1 MGRKYRIVVNGKTY
15 DVDVEEVRCK
25 EGDSVNTGDVLLAAS
40 ELLGRVIVDTCE
52 TPVSAIQ
59 MAEVMESHIKRTL
72 QAGYTA
78 RGYSM
83 GPMEL

>member
-1 MGRKYRIVVNGKTY
+1 MEHNVNAHN
-15 DVDVEEVRCK
+15 VQHILRHLM
-25 EGDSVNTGDVLLAAS
+25 SVLNQGQYNTGDVLLAAS